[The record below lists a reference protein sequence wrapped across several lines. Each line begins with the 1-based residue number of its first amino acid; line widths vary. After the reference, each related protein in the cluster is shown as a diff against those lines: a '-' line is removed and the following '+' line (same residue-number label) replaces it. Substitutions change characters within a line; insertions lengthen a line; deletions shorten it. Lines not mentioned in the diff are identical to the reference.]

1 MTAAGN
7 SIRRGEMRRL
17 FTDSATVHAAV
28 TLLLVAPFF
37 VLRDIPLYDLPNHI
51 ARQHILFGDGAP
63 GAAQYY
69 VAQWRLLPNLAL
81 DAWVGAFHHL
91 VSVDLAVRLFLAATV
106 TQLFWGTIALNR
118 ALFGPRSRFAL
129 VAASFAFNGPFL
141 LGFVNLCF
149 GLGMALWTMAAWI
162 KWRDRG
168 WALPLFAFLSCLIL
182 LAHLF
187 AFAIY
192 AVIVIAFELGELQ
205 HGWRA
210 VRREFLALLHL
221 AAPAVL
227 YLGFMPREVTRGAIY
242 YLPWLEKFGALR
254 SVLGFYN
261 PQFDV
266 VCLALLLLG
275 GLLVAA
281 RVQLARAMMLP
292 LAALVIADI
301 GLPHQLGEGTFV
313 DYRMPTVLA
322 LFLSASLGWR
332 EGERRT
338 RRVAESLVLLLFAFR
353 MGAMLW
359 QWHSWQPDFAQYR
372 AAFAQLPEG
381 AKLLPL
387 AEDPNALDPLQ
398 HPPLGHIAAL
408 AVSERGALIPDL
420 FAERGHQLLRYREPR
435 LFDLNPSAASSRS
448 RAAGPSYWER
458 SRASAGWRSAS
469 AAPRCPGPTR
479 HCRAN

>member
-69 VAQWRLLPNLAL
+69 VAQWRLLPNLE
-81 DAWVGAFHHL
+81 
-91 VSVDLAVRLFLAATV
+91 
-106 TQLFWGTIALNR
+106 
-118 ALFGPRSRFAL
+118 
-129 VAASFAFNGPFL
+129 
-141 LGFVNLCF
+141 
-149 GLGMALWTMAAWI
+149 MAAWI

-322 LFLSASLGWR
+322 LFLSASLGWPT
-332 EGERRT
+332 GT
-338 RRVAESLVLLLFAFR
+338 
-353 MGAMLW
+353 
-359 QWHSWQPDFAQYR
+359 
-372 AAFAQLPEG
+372 
-381 AKLLPL
+381 
-387 AEDPNALDPLQ
+387 
-398 HPPLGHIAAL
+398 
-408 AVSERGALIPDL
+408 
-420 FAERGHQLLRYREPR
+420 
-435 LFDLNPSAASSRS
+435 
-448 RAAGPSYWER
+448 GP
-458 SRASAGWRSAS
+458 A
-469 AAPRCPGPTR
+469 
-479 HCRAN
+479 